1 MFTLDFSESH
11 TTVVCFK
18 AGEGNQSDRHLF
30 SHVKAQE
37 IFTDVVIL
45 MMVTQ
50 LPQNETFD
58 QDRGRALV
66 SHGAGAQFLTITCGP
81 RSSLWLCPRHCR
93 CLAESLVLPTRCQ
106 WQASSITAPK
116 TLPDI
121 AKCPQGSKQPLVKT
135 TALE

>member
-18 AGEGNQSDRHLF
+18 AGEGNQSDRYLF

-58 QDRGRALV
+58 QDRGRSVCPMELQRSFSP
-66 SHGAGAQFLTITCGP
+66 SHVCHVLHCG
-81 RSSLWLCPRHCR
+81 S
-93 CLAESLVLPTRCQ
+93 VLG
-106 WQASSITAPK
+106 
-116 TLPDI
+116 I
-121 AKCPQGSKQPLVKT
+121 ADV
-135 TALE
+135 